1 MTTHTPPP
9 RATPARGFGGTK
21 QNQMERPR
29 LTFRFASKALKKA
42 AEERMAMMGIS
53 TLTGYINALI
63 GRDISKRK

>member
-1 MTTHTPPP
+1 MNYPTLEEVE
-9 RATPARGFGGTK
+9 K
-21 QNQMERPR
+21 
-29 LTFRFASKALKKA
+29 ASKALKKA

>member
-1 MTTHTPPP
+1 MANPPTAPRHTSAGIRWYKTEP
-9 RATPARGFGGTK
+9 
-21 QNQMERPR
+21 MERSR